1 MLATSQV
8 LVEWGDDVGIMW
20 LTGLGTEIESG
31 YRVLMHC
38 GYTVVDRTSG
48 YRVARAT
55 PKWA

>member
-48 YRVARAT
+48 
-55 PKWA
+55 